1 MVVTFLCWYPKQGF
15 NRIVEAV
22 KYRGVNIMSK
32 LSHLMLVFARP
43 GCEKGAGKLK
53 EISEDIKYLNEKVLP
68 FIREAGITNTT
79 IGEIL
84 NFSRIGILV
93 EGVLL
98 AREIQNRKFISYSGK
113 CVVFKDKDFLSWYI
127 QTGEGKENKTLCDF
141 LSQSF

>member
-1 MVVTFLCWYPKQGF
+1 
-15 NRIVEAV
+15 
-22 KYRGVNIMSK
+22 MSK
-32 LSHLMLVFARP
+32 LNHLMLIFAAH

-53 EISEDIKYLNEKVLP
+53 EISEDIKYLNERVLP

-84 NFSRIGILV
+84 NFSRIGIFV
-93 EGVLL
+93 EGVLT

-127 QTGEGKENKTLCDF
+127 QTDEGKENKTLCDS

>member
-1 MVVTFLCWYPKQGF
+1 
-15 NRIVEAV
+15 
-22 KYRGVNIMSK
+22 MSK
-32 LSHLMLVFARP
+32 LNHLMLIFAAH

-53 EISEDIKYLNEKVLP
+53 EISEDIKYLNGRVLP

-84 NFSRIGILV
+84 NFSRIGIFV
-93 EGVLL
+93 EGVLS

-127 QTGEGKENKTLCDF
+127 QTSEGKENKTLCDS